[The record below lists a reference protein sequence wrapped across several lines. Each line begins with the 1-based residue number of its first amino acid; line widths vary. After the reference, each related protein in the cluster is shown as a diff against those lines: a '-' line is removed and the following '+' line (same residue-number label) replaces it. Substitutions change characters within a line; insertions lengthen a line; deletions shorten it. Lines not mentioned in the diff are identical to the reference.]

1 MYSVWFLNYLSYNS
15 QSTAIINDT
24 CSVGKPTVERTINMV
39 TRAALGTLATPIDVA
54 VEAKLIKND
63 IRLNHIE

>member
-1 MYSVWFLNYLSYNS
+1 
-15 QSTAIINDT
+15 
-24 CSVGKPTVERTINMV
+24 MV